1 MKKIIYL
8 LLLIQSGF
16 LIAQTKTVVTQFGEK
31 VTINPYVNNGLEAN
45 NGYIQLG
52 GALTKPSVL
61 ATTPTFTLAFTG
73 LMAGGATDN
82 VLVTDASGV
91 LKSVA
96 RSSFGGNDNLGNHI
110 ATMDLNMSNKSIT
123 NIYNA
128 YIKND
133 LQIFDRITSN
143 TNYFGLYKTQGKL
156 GIWNNAK
163 SANALTIDENTNTTT
178 LQSAAITKGTDNKTP
193 VPGSVATAADAN
205 GNVVWTVTSEVTGVL
220 VGAYNVTGSG
230 LPPQDIPISST
241 IDDYNDIN
249 GLTLSITVTKPARL
263 VVVGSVLVTSSTA
276 GYTGQGSIATF
287 VDGAKYNPNYYSFF
301 DGYAG
306 SATGGLVR
314 LGSTVPVNTVVDVQ
328 PGTHTIKLRVR
339 AWASYIG
346 GTQNSNIKHRV
357 NPTTNTYLGSYN
369 EIGAQAPNM
378 TVLVYTK

>member
-110 ATMDLNMSNKSIT
+110 ATMDLNMSNKNIT

-133 LQIFDRITSN
+133 LQILDRTASN
-143 TNYFGLYKTQGKL
+143 TNYFGFYKNGGSF
-156 GIWNNAK
+156 GIWNNLK
-163 SANALTIDENTNTTT
+163 TTNALTINENTNKTT
-178 LQSAAITKGTDNKTP
+178 LLSAQITAGTDGGAP
-193 VPGSVATAADAN
+193 VAGAVATAADAS
-205 GNVVWTVTSEVTGVL
+205 GNIIWKVPITKDAKTPKLVAVAKVGTSRASGTNVFFDSYVVNPENAFSGNLSTGT
-220 VGAYNVTGSG
+220 YYTIKNSG
-230 LPPQDIPISST
+230 LHQIFINLTVQNPSGDWYLRIKKNGIVIAAIDAAKASGASAPLFA
-241 IDDYNDIN
+241 IDDFVAGDTISVDMGGNATGYQA
-249 GLTLSITVTKPARL
+249 GLTK
-263 VVVGSVLVTSSTA
+263 
-276 GYTGQGSIATF
+276 IAVF
-287 VDGAKYNPNYYSFF
+287 RF
-301 DGYAG
+301 
-306 SATGGLVR
+306 
-314 LGSTVPVNTVVDVQ
+314 
-328 PGTHTIKLRVR
+328 
-339 AWASYIG
+339 
-346 GTQNSNIKHRV
+346 
-357 NPTTNTYLGSYN
+357 
-369 EIGAQAPNM
+369 E
-378 TVLVYTK
+378 